1 MSDRGKAIKPF
12 PLPQYI
18 QLYPTLRC
26 NQRCS
31 FCFNDDASTIKDLA
45 PQEALNLLDILSAL
59 GIRDLDIMGGEPF
72 LLPWMP
78 SFLHAAIKERII
90 VNVSTNGSL
99 PDVIEEFRGLGPDR
113 INVGVSLEGSTPENH
128 NGLTNADNFERAL
141 ISIRTL
147 VSLGL
152 DPIVKTVVS
161 RHNMHDIPLII
172 DLIKKL
178 GVTRYYLI
186 QMDCFSKAIPAG
198 NIAPGF
204 VEFMQ
209 FNTATHAGTTG
220 ISIHKVNA
228 SCFEKHALPEG
239 VRCAGGV
246 RKLCIMPDGSVYPC
260 NLFHHF
266 PEFCLGNI
274 FSDDFTDIWMSPKL
288 DFFRYFDK
296 NHCQVT
302 GCSNFISC
310 TGGCPAHGH
319 LHSGSLNSTDIRCIS
334 RP

>member
-1 MSDRGKAIKPF
+1 MNPY

-18 QLYPTLRC
+18 QLYPTVRC

-31 FCFNDDASTIKDLA
+31 FCFNGSASAVRDLA
-45 PQEALNLLDILSAL
+45 PQEALNLLDLLCDL

-78 SFLHAAIKERII
+78 SFLHAAIKENIM
-90 VNVSTNGSL
+90 VNISTNGSL
-99 PDVIEEFRGLGPDR
+99 PDVLEELRGLSPDR

-128 NGLTNADNFERAL
+128 NGLTNSDNFERAL

-152 DPIVKTVVS
+152 DPIVKTVIT
-161 RHNMHDIPLII
+161 RRNMYDIPLII

-186 QMDCFSKAIPAG
+186 QMDLFSRALPPE
-198 NIAPGF
+198 NLAPGF
-204 VEFMQ
+204 VEFMK
-209 FNTATHAGTTG
+209 FYADTTARNIG
-220 ISIHKVNA
+220 IKINKVNA
-228 SCFEKHALPEG
+228 SCFEKHTLPEG

-246 RKLCIMPDGSVYPC
+246 RKLCIMPDGSAYPC

-266 PEFCLGNI
+266 PEFFLGNI
-274 FSDDFTDIWMSPKL
+274 FTDAFTDIWMSPKL
-288 DFFRYFDK
+288 DYFRYFDR
-296 NHCQVT
+296 NLCQVT
-302 GCSNFISC
+302 GCPNFGSC
-310 TGGCPAHGH
+310 TGGCPSHGYF
-319 LHSGSLNSTDIRCIS
+319 HSHDLTSTDIRCIS
-334 RP
+334 RS